1 MRLGPEHPA
10 CMSLRDAE
18 LWSPAELSGR
28 LPADYLFN
36 SMTIEGRPCACGG
49 MVWADPANPAPGV
62 KVHNS
67 TLEHMAWTEA
77 EGEREAWG
85 EEPCAVPGASG
96 TIGTSEAQRTSAG
109 WPGR

>member
-10 CMSLRDAE
+10 CMTPREDE

-49 MVWADPANPAPGV
+49 MVWADPGNPAPGV
-62 KVHNS
+62 KAHNV
-67 TLEHMAWTEA
+67 TLEHQAWIEL
-77 EGEREAWG
+77 EEEREAWG
-85 EEPCAVPGASG
+85 EA
-96 TIGTSEAQRTSAG
+96 
-109 WPGR
+109 